1 MRHASRMMQIACIV
15 ILSLIGWST
24 QPGHAAPS
32 ADAFSEVYRLPDGT
46 FAVICSENSRH
57 EPGTAAIHC
66 DHCMLAG
73 PVALPLPVSNG
84 WILEPRWDIA
94 GPSLPRQP
102 PCDTLAVDRAT
113 SRGPPSHV

>member
-73 PVALPLPVSNG
+73 PVALPAPVSNG

-94 GPSLPRQP
+94 RPALPRQP
-102 PCDTLAVDRAT
+102 PSDTLTIDRAT